1 LWQDAAVCAKI
12 ATFPITDH
20 AMSKLEQ
27 ALQAFDAY
35 NRNDPNVFVWQG
47 EEWPREYFF
56 ALKLHE
62 WVLKLRPDAGEAL
75 LLAARCQHIGR
86 WEVPRS
92 SYPEG
97 RIGYLTWRKD
107 LTRYHADKAAGILRE
122 IGYDDGTIARVRTIL
137 LKQGIKQ
144 DDEVQTMENALCL
157 VFLEYQYEDFHA
169 KNPDK
174 IVEILRKS
182 LVKMDGEGHRHALQL
197 PYSPAAR
204 ASVDDAVRLLQG

>member
-1 LWQDAAVCAKI
+1 
-12 ATFPITDH
+12 
-20 AMSKLEQ
+20 MSKLEQ